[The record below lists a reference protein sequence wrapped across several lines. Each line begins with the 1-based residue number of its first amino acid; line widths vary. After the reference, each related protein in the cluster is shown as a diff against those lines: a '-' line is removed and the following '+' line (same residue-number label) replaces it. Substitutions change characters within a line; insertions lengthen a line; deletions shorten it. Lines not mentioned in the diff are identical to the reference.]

1 MARKGYRTVSIAY
14 KPLDSKGMN
23 QATQKYNRGADVL
36 EEI

>member
-14 KPLDSKGMN
+14 KFVDGRQLAAQS
-23 QATQKYNRGADVL
+23 TQYNRTKDVL